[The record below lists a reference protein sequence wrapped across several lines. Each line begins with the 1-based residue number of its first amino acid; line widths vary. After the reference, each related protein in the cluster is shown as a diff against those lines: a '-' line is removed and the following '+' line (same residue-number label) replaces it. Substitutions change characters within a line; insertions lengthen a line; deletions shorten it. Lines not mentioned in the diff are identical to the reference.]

1 MTTLFTFF
9 KGLGWSFFL
18 WWDFVDGIRVF
29 TAFLKIG
36 VWNVIFEGNGIDG
49 RECGG
54 SGEVWM
60 VLLRSGGSELPEWSG
75 WSATSLLPLWGF
87 GYNLFF
93 KIRIMG

>member
-36 VWNVIFEGNGIDG
+36 VWNVIFEGNGIEG
-49 RECGG
+49 RECGV
-54 SGEVWM
+54 SGKVWM
-60 VLLRSGGSELPEWSG
+60 V
-75 WSATSLLPLWGF
+75 WGCC
-87 GYNLFF
+87 
-93 KIRIMG
+93 

>member
-1 MTTLFTFF
+1 MTTLSTFF

-54 SGEVWM
+54 V
-60 VLLRSGGSELPEWSG
+60 VKSG
-75 WSATSLLPLWGF
+75 WCC
-87 GYNLFF
+87 
-93 KIRIMG
+93 